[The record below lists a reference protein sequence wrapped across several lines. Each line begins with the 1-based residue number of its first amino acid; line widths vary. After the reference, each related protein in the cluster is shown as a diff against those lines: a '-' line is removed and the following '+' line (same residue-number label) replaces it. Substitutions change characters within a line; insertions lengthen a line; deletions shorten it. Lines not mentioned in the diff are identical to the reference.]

1 MPSPVPGPPAVA
13 SIGQPEP
20 QIPARLAMLSIRPA
34 ELAATQ
40 GAEVQCEVT
49 MEGITGAVDSSVTL
63 TYNPQV
69 LELLRTLEGDLVTA
83 GSGGSGVTVSA
94 GSSPGPGGHR
104 QAGLLSQISRPVADG
119 RRSGVGQR
127 TGRRACARDGGAR
140 AGDCAMSMWMRQKKE

>member
-1 MPSPVPGPPAVA
+1 
-13 SIGQPEP
+13 
-20 QIPARLAMLSIRPA
+20 MLSIRPV

-94 GSSPGPGGHR
+94 GSSPGSVSLHFHQTELGGRDRGIIAKLVFLAKSPGLSPMAV
-104 QAGLLSQISRPVADG
+104 QAVSVK
-119 RRSGVGQR
+119 GQ
-127 TGRRACARDGGAR
+127 GGAPVPVTVEQGLVTVR
-140 AGDCAMSMWMRQKKE
+140 